1 MKGFAFFK
9 SVMIQL
15 DFAFPNFSP
24 FLSKDIVVLLCFQP
38 IKHKGSLISP
48 QFYRF
53 IWIGGNHSLS
63 AYLPLLSN
71 IFYST

>member
-38 IKHKGSLISP
+38 IKHKGNMNKKIHRLKMNFLVRYSA
-48 QFYRF
+48 RF
-53 IWIGGNHSLS
+53 LC
-63 AYLPLLSN
+63 
-71 IFYST
+71 